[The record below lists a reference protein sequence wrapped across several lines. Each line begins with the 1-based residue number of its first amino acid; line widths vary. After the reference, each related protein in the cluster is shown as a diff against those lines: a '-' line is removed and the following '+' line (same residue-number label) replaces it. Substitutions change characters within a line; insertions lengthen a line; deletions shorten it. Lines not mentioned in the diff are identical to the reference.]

1 VFIDEATIYVR
12 GGDGGC
18 GVVAFRK
25 EKYIPY
31 GGPSGGDGGRGGNVY
46 LTVDTNLNTLLS
58 FKYKNHFHAVSGKA
72 GYKKNQTG
80 KSADDLYIKVPPGT
94 IIKDPESNEILC
106 DLTDRRQRLLLVR
119 GGRGGRGN
127 ARFPTSTNQAPRRA
141 ERGEMGEERTLKLEL
156 KLLADAAIIGYPNAG
171 KSTLI
176 SRVSAAKPKIA
187 DYPFTTLSPNLG
199 VVKLAEDRTAVFA
212 DIPGL
217 IEGAHKGTGLGYQF
231 LRHIERTKLL
241 IHVLSLSD
249 IKEDKPLE
257 HYYLINKELSLYNSM
272 LAELPQIV
280 AGNKI
285 DLPCAREIKDKVE
298 EECKKIGVNF
308 YPISAATGEGLSGLL
323 KRVTEILLQKIDG
336 IKDEIKEDEIKN
348 IFLPKKITR
357 ELSIEIIDN
366 RYIVS
371 GDMIEKKVFMTY
383 VDNEECLRYLQKYLY
398 RSGVIEALEKKG
410 IKDGDTVMI
419 ADYEFSYSK
428 DLIKREFINK
438 E

>member
-1 VFIDEATIYVR
+1 MFIDEATIYVR

-18 GVVAFRK
+18 GLVAFHK

-46 LTVDTNLNTLLS
+46 LIADTNLNTLLS
-58 FKYKNHFHAVSGKA
+58 FRYKFHFNADKGKP
-72 GYKKNQTG
+72 GQKKNKTG
-80 KSADDLYIKVPPGT
+80 RSADDLYIKVPPGT
-94 IIKDPESNEILC
+94 IIKDPDSNEILC
-106 DLTDRRQRLLLVR
+106 DLTDTHQRLLLAR

-141 ERGEMGEERTLKLEL
+141 EKGELGEEKTLKLEL

-187 DYPFTTLSPNLG
+187 DYPFTTLVPNLG
-199 VVKLAEDRTAVFA
+199 VVKLTEDNTAVFA

-241 IHVLSLSD
+241 IHVLSLAD
-249 IKEDKPLE
+249 IKEDNPLE
-257 HYYLINKELSLYNSM
+257 NYYLINKELQLYNSM

-285 DLPCAREIKDKVE
+285 DLPDARKIKDRVE
-298 EECKKIGVNF
+298 EECEKIGVKF
-308 YPISAATGEGLSGLL
+308 YPISAVTGEGIAELL
-323 KRVTEILLQKIDG
+323 KGVTEILLQKIDRKKDELNE
-336 IKDEIKEDEIKN
+336 IKD
-348 IFLPKKITR
+348 IFLPRKMSR
-357 ELSIEIIDN
+357 ELSIEIIDG
-366 RYIVS
+366 RYIVT
-371 GDMIEKKVFMTY
+371 GDMIEKKVSMTY
-383 VDNEECLRYLQKYLY
+383 LDNDECLRHLQKHLY
-398 RSGVIEALEKKG
+398 RSGIIESLEKKG
-410 IKDGDTVMI
+410 ITDGDTVVI

-428 DLIKREFINK
+428 DLSGTGNE
-438 E
+438 

>member
-1 VFIDEATIYVR
+1 MFIDEATIYVR

-18 GVVAFRK
+18 GLVAFHR
-25 EKYIPY
+25 EKFIAY
-31 GGPSGGDGGRGGNVY
+31 GGPSGGDGGKGGNVY
-46 LTVDTNLNTLLS
+46 LIADTNLNTLLS
-58 FKYKNHFHAVSGKA
+58 FRYKFHFYADKGKP
-72 GYKKNQTG
+72 GQKKNKTG
-80 KSADDLYIKVPPGT
+80 RSADDLYIKVPPGT
-94 IIKDPESNEILC
+94 IIKDPETNEILC
-106 DLTDRRQRLLLVR
+106 DLTDTHHRLLLAH

-141 ERGEMGEERTLKLEL
+141 EKGELGEERTLKLEL

-187 DYPFTTLSPNLG
+187 DYPFTTLAPNLG
-199 VVKLAEDRTAVFA
+199 VVKLTEDRTAVFA

-241 IHVLSLSD
+241 IHVISLAD

-257 HYYLINKELSLYNSM
+257 NYYLINKELHLYNSM

-285 DLPCAREIKDKVE
+285 DLPDAREIKDKIGE
-298 EECKKIGVNF
+298 ELKKIGIDF
-308 YPISAATGEGLSGLL
+308 YPISAVTGEGVPELL
-323 KRVTEILLQKIDG
+323 KGVTQILLQKIDRK
-336 IKDEIKEDEIKN
+336 KDEIDEIKD
-348 IFLPKKITR
+348 IFLPRKMQR
-357 ELSIEIIDN
+357 ELSIEIIDR
-366 RYIVS
+366 RYIVT
-371 GDMIEKKVFMTY
+371 GDIIEKKVSMTY
-383 VDNEECLRYLQKYLY
+383 LDNEECLRHLQKHLY
-398 RSGVIEALEKKG
+398 RSGIIDSLEKKG
-410 IKDGDTVMI
+410 IKDGDTVVI

-428 DLIKREFINK
+428 DSYVKGDA
-438 E
+438 